1 MLRAKVGRTVKD
13 VNGKILGFEMQCVE
27 CGQVVSVESMDYVDY
42 LIVNDLQ
49 CLCDTCEPMLDIVPS
64 VLNCLPG
71 QVIVFACE

>member
-1 MLRAKVGRTVKD
+1 MLRVKVGRTVRD

-27 CGQVVSVESMDYVDY
+27 CGKVVSVESMDYVDY

-49 CLCDTCEPMLDIVPS
+49 CLCGDCEPMLDIVPAA
-64 VLNCLPG
+64 LNCYPG